1 MYTTPTLTT
10 ANTTTLF
17 TTNTE
22 CFTPERLF
30 PKEDGSTPPQPFRIL
45 SIDGGGIRGLA
56 PALVLAALEQHLP
69 EPLHTYFDLVA
80 GTSTGGIIA
89 LALTKPEPK
98 TAMELV
104 KFYTGEASQRIF
116 THPSLLFQLIDTV
129 FKLPELI
136 KILLL
141 LGLFLLIGIC
151 YQGFKLL
158 VPLTGFITWLTT
170 HQITNTIIPPTVY
183 QNLVQGSLFA
193 LLLTSIVAVVYRA
206 EACRAKHP
214 EANAEAVFNTLYGAN
229 TQLGQ
234 ALKPTLVT
242 AYSMTERLATFFRSY
257 KAEYAELTLAT
268 LARCTSAAPTF
279 FTPKQV
285 ELYGTPKAFID
296 GGIVSNNP
304 ALYAYTEL
312 LSLVRKHRVDWKQN
326 AKNRPLTP
334 TELRNIAAM
343 EVPIQL
349 ISLGTGSQNNKYTK
363 TPQALRK
370 WSPLQWVAPLIE
382 CFFDANDDLVHQ
394 QLLALLPEEQ
404 YFRFQ
409 FELPNNGSDLPE
421 EIISGMAAMDNA
433 SPQNL
438 QQLQRLIQGKLQ
450 NPSDCWHQ
458 QLQQLV
464 MVLTT

>member
-1 MYTTPTLTT
+1 MSTTPLPTNHIDTT
-10 ANTTTLF
+10 ALF
-17 TTNTE
+17 TKNTA

-30 PKEDGSTPPQPFRIL
+30 PKEGEQATPFRIL
-45 SIDGGGIRGLA
+45 SIDGGGIRGIA

-69 EPLHTYFDLVA
+69 NPLHTYFDLVA

-89 LALTKPEPK
+89 LALTKPKPH
-98 TAMELV
+98 TAQELIQ
-104 KFYTGEASQRIF
+104 FYTGEASQRIF
-116 THPSLLFQLIDTV
+116 NHPALLFKLLDAL

-141 LGLFLLIGIC
+141 LGLFLLIGVC

-158 VPLTGFITWLTT
+158 VPLTGFLRWLET
-170 HQITNTIIPPTVY
+170 QSVINPFVPPAVY

-193 LLLTSIVAVVYRA
+193 LLLTGVITVLYQA

-214 EANAEAVFNTLYGAN
+214 EANAEAVFNTLYGAT

-257 KAEYAELTLAT
+257 KAEYAELTLTT

-285 ELYGTPKAFID
+285 ELYGNPKAFID

-312 LSLVRKHRVDWKQN
+312 LSLVRKHRVEWKQSS
-326 AKNRPLTP
+326 KNRPLSP
-334 TELRNIAAM
+334 TELRSITAM
-343 EVPIQL
+343 DIPVQL

-363 TPQALRK
+363 TPQALAK

-394 QLLALLPEEQ
+394 QLTALLPEDQ

-409 FELPNNGSDLPE
+409 LELPNNGSDLPE
-421 EIISGMAAMDNA
+421 EIVNSMAAMDNA
-433 SPQNL
+433 SVTNL
-438 QQLQRLIQGKLQ
+438 QQLQRLVNGKLH
-450 NPSDCWHQ
+450 NPADCWHQ